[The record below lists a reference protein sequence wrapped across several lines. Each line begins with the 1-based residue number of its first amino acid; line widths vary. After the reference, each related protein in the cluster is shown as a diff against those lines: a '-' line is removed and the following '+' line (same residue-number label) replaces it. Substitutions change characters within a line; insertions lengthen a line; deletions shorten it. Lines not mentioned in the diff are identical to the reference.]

1 MENDS
6 IIEQL
11 NLRLSQNF
19 PDYRG
24 VYFFGS
30 RLNGNFNEESDYDVV
45 LIFDE
50 LDHRKRL
57 DIAGVVARLEYELD
71 VFIDCKLFTS
81 TGTRSIEYIR
91 KNVNPIFIEH
101 AIDQG
106 KYYARP

>member
-11 NLRLSQNF
+11 NFRLSQNF

-30 RLNGNFNEESDYDVV
+30 RLNGTFTEESDYDVV

-50 LDHRKRL
+50 LDHPKRL
-57 DIAGVVARLEYELD
+57 DIAGVIARLEYELD
-71 VFIDCKLFTS
+71 VFIDCKLFTT
-81 TGTRSIEYIR
+81 TGNRSIQYIR
-91 KNVNPIFIEH
+91 EHVNPIFIKN
-101 AIDQG
+101 AIDAG
-106 KYYARP
+106 KYYARA